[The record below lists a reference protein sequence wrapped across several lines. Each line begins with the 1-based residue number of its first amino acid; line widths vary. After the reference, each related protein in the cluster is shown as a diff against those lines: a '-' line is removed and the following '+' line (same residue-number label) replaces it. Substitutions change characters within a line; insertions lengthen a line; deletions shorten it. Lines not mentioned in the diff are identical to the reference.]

1 MAKGQHEKI
10 LQRLYLQTPAAAAA
24 VKKKWHFGTCQG
36 LKVEH
41 FKGSASD
48 ADRKISSS
56 QGKRETRKNEVN
68 EMRGENSWP
77 MKSEIADNEMAC
89 NICEGLKTWEKKC
102 KIEICEKN
110 SAEVEKLQ
118 NTDVTG
124 KHKKIKEM
132 LK

>member
-56 QGKRETRKNEVN
+56 QGKRETRKKWSEWDERWKFLTYEKRDSRQRNGMQYMWGIENLRKKVQN
-68 EMRGENSWP
+68 RNLWEELCRGRKTAEYR
-77 MKSEIADNEMAC
+77 C
-89 NICEGLKTWEKKC
+89 NRK
-102 KIEICEKN
+102 
-110 SAEVEKLQ
+110 A
-118 NTDVTG
+118 
-124 KHKKIKEM
+124 
-132 LK
+132 